1 MCGRVVCVI
10 HSICFWS
17 FKDGVSHSKNVD
29 KCGECSEYCDSKF
42 GLIGDG
48 YGVSGVC
55 GLMGDS
61 EMWNGDDSVDEC
73 SGCDDCVWI
82 GDREV

>member
-1 MCGRVVCVI
+1 MWSCGVCDPFNLFLVI
-10 HSICFWS
+10 QGWCVS
-17 FKDGVSHSKNVD
+17 FKNVD

-61 EMWNGDDSVDEC
+61 EMWNGDDSVDEL
-73 SGCDDCVWI
+73 
-82 GDREV
+82 